1 MVEVNIPIR
10 FDTRRS
16 QESEAT
22 AMLDAAKERRNGVE
36 NQVIGELYENLAAF
50 ELQRNKDA

>member
-36 NQVIGELYENLAAF
+36 NQ
-50 ELQRNKDA
+50 